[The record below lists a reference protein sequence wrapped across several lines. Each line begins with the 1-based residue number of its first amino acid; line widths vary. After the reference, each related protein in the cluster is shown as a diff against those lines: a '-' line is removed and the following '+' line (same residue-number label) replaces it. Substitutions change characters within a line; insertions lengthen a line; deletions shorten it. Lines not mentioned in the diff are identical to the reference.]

1 MKLSVIIVNYNVKH
15 FLEQCLQSVHKA
27 IKNIDAEVFVVDNNS
42 VDQSVELVK
51 DKFPFVKLIINKE
64 NTGFSVANNQAIRV
78 SKGEY
83 VLLLN
88 PDTIVEEDTFE
99 KCISFMDSKPN
110 AGAIG
115 VKMVDGKG
123 KFLPESKRSLPTPAV
138 AFYKIFGLSSLFP
151 KSKRFG
157 AYHLSYLA
165 EDEVNEADILAGA
178 YMFMRKEAL
187 DKVGL
192 LDETFFM
199 YGEDIDL
206 SHRIIQGGYKNYYF
220 PETRIIHYKGEST
233 KKGSLNYVFLF
244 YKAMII
250 FAKKHF
256 SGSNASVFTLLI
268 NLAIYLRA
276 FISLTRRLINKIALP
291 LFDYGLILI
300 GMIYLTNYWEI
311 NHR

>member
-1 MKLSVIIVNYNVKH
+1 MTQ
-15 FLEQCLQSVHKA
+15 F
-27 IKNIDAEVFVVDNNS
+27 

-64 NTGFSVANNQAIRV
+64 NTGFSVANNQAIRI
-78 SKGEY
+78 SEGEY
-83 VLLLN
+83 ALLLN
-88 PDTIVEEDTFE
+88 PDTIVEEDTLKSVFP
-99 KCISFMDSKPN
+99 MNSKPN

-123 KFLPESKRSLPTPAV
+123 KFLPESNVVYQPCSRL
-138 AFYKIFGLSSLFP
+138 YKIFGLSSLFP

-157 AYHLSYLA
+157 AYHLSYLP

-192 LDETFFM
+192 PDETFM

-206 SHRIIQGGYKNYYF
+206 SYRIIQGGYKITIS
-220 PETRIIHYKGEST
+220 ETRIIHYKGEST

-250 FAKKHF
+250 FAK
-256 SGSNASVFTLLI
+256 NT
-268 NLAIYLRA
+268 
-276 FISLTRRLINKIALP
+276 SLVAML
-291 LFDYGLILI
+291 
-300 GMIYLTNYWEI
+300 
-311 NHR
+311 